1 MILVIIDTQNCGTSL
16 ILLGVVSILLFW
28 AMMEMG
34 VAMIAVCLPTLR
46 PLFRNWSLESII
58 RSVRSAV
65 SLRSMGSSRRS
76 PPTAQEAATR
86 SESET
91 AIAGPQQPGPGY
103 KNYDDMDVEA
113 YSLSEMGG
121 ENARR

>member
-1 MILVIIDTQNCGTSL
+1 
-16 ILLGVVSILLFW
+16 
-28 AMMEMG
+28 MEMG

-65 SLRSMGSSRRS
+65 SLRSVGSSRRS
-76 PPTAQEAATR
+76 PPTAQEAAAR

-91 AIAGPQQPGPGY
+91 AIAGPQRPGLGH

-113 YSLSEMGG
+113 YSLNEMGG
-121 ENARR
+121 ESARR

>member
-1 MILVIIDTQNCGTSL
+1 MISVSKSAQHCETPL
-16 ILLGVVSILLFW
+16 ILLAVVSILLFW

-46 PLFRNWSLESII
+46 PLFRDWSLESII

-76 PPTAQEAATR
+76 PPIAQEAAAR

-91 AIAGPQQPGPGY
+91 AIAGPQQPGLGY
-103 KNYDDMDVEA
+103 KHCDDMDVEA
-113 YSLSEMGG
+113 YSLDEMGVG
-121 ENARR
+121 SARR

>member
-1 MILVIIDTQNCGTSL
+1 MILVNIGTHYCKTPL
-16 ILLGVVSILLFW
+16 IFPGVVSILLFW

-46 PLFRNWSLESII
+46 PLFRNLSLESII

-76 PPTAQEAATR
+76 PPAAQEAAAR

-91 AIAGPQQPGPGY
+91 AIAGPQQSGFDY
-103 KNYDDMDVEA
+103 KNYGDVDVEA
-113 YSLSEMGG
+113 YSMDEMVG
-121 ENARR
+121 ESQRR

>member
-1 MILVIIDTQNCGTSL
+1 MILVSLGAQHSETPL

-65 SLRSMGSSRRS
+65 SLRSMGSSSRP
-76 PPTAQEAATR
+76 PPTAQEAAAR

-91 AIAGPQQPGPGY
+91 AIAGPQQPRQGY
-103 KNYDDMDVEA
+103 KHYDEMDVEA
-113 YSLSEMGG
+113 YYLDEMGG
-121 ENARR
+121 ESALR

>member
-1 MILVIIDTQNCGTSL
+1 MMSVSIGAQHCKTPLIIP
-16 ILLGVVSILLFW
+16 GVVSILLFW

-34 VAMIAVCLPTLR
+34 VAMVAVCLPTLR

-76 PPTAQEAATR
+76 PPSAQEAAAR

-91 AIAGPQQPGPGY
+91 AIAGPQRPGLGY
-103 KNYDDMDVEA
+103 KHYDELDVEA
-113 YSLSEMGG
+113 YALDEMGG
-121 ENARR
+121 ESARR

>member
-1 MILVIIDTQNCGTSL
+1 MISVSIGAQPCKTPLTIP
-16 ILLGVVSILLFW
+16 GVVSILLFW

-58 RSVRSAV
+58 RSVRSVV

-76 PPTAQEAATR
+76 PPTAQEAAAR

-91 AIAGPQQPGPGY
+91 AIAGPQQPGLGY
-103 KNYDDMDVEA
+103 KHNDELDVEA
-113 YSLSEMGG
+113 YSLDEMGG
-121 ENARR
+121 ESARR

>member
-1 MILVIIDTQNCGTSL
+1 MILVSIGTHCETSL

-65 SLRSMGSSRRS
+65 SLRSMGSSRTS
-76 PPTAQEAATR
+76 PPTAQEPAAR

-91 AIAGPQQPGPGY
+91 AIAGPQQPGLGY

-113 YSLSEMGG
+113 YSLNEMGG
-121 ENARR
+121 ESVRR